1 MSAAGAT
8 GADPVL
14 RVENLTVGFGASGAA
29 VVEGV
34 SFTVAAGE
42 CLALVGES
50 GSGKS
55 VTARSILGLAGARS
69 WQRADAVELSER
81 DLRSLSEREWRSV
94 RGRNVGLIL
103 QDALASLDPLRP
115 VGREIADA
123 LRLHTRLS
131 PAARAARVHELLRSV
146 GMPEPELRVKQRSG
160 ELSGGLRQRA
170 LIASAIAL
178 DPGLL
183 IADEPTTA
191 LDTTVQ
197 ARILD
202 LLAEQKESGTAV
214 LLISHDL
221 AVVSRVADRVAV
233 LREGRII
240 ETGPTDRVLR
250 NPEEPYTRRLIG
262 AVPTGRPR
270 GERLSVPVGSAP
282 GGSAQRAR
290 PAAPVPARATTPR
303 DAVALSVRNVTVRF
317 RGPNG
322 STRLAVD
329 SASVDLHT
337 GTTLGLVGESGSG
350 KTTLARLALGLIAPD
365 AGEVRVG
372 GEPWNP
378 LAEKHRRP
386 VRARVGAVYQD
397 SLASF
402 DPRLSVE
409 AILTDAA
416 TGGARR
422 GSPARSGAA
431 DRVRELLDSVGL
443 PAGVLPAR
451 PLNLSGGQ
459 RQRVAIA
466 RALAPR
472 PDILICDEPVSALD
486 VSVQAQVLDLL
497 DELQERHGLSYLF
510 ISHDLGVV
518 AHMADRIAVMSEGRI
533 VEMADTD
540 RILAA
545 PQHPFTRRLLDAS
558 PRL

>member
-1 MSAAGAT
+1 VSPGQEPM
-8 GADPVL
+8 PVL
-14 RVENLTVGFGASGAA
+14 RVENLRVGFGPSGGA
-29 VVEGV
+29 VVDGV
-34 SFTVAAGE
+34 SFSVAAGE

-55 VTARSILGLAGARS
+55 VTARSILGLAGGRS
-69 WQRADAVELSER
+69 WQRADALELAGR
-81 DLRSLSEREWRSV
+81 DLRSLSDREWRSL
-94 RGRNVGLIL
+94 RGRDVGLIL

-115 VGREIADA
+115 IGREIADA

-131 PAARAARVHELLRSV
+131 PIARAERVQDLLRSV
-146 GMPEPELRVKQRSG
+146 GMPEPELRARQRSG

-170 LIASAIAL
+170 LIASAVAL
-178 DPGLL
+178 GPRLL

-202 LLAEQKESGTAV
+202 LLAARKADGTAI

-233 LREGRII
+233 MTGGRIVEI
-240 ETGPTDRVLR
+240 GATEQVLR
-250 NPEEPYTRRLIG
+250 HPRTAYTRRLID
-262 AVPTGRPR
+262 AVPAGRPR
-270 GERLSVPVGSAP
+270 GERLTPSTGSQRPSGTVPPDSGAVVLSG
-282 GGSAQRAR
+282 
-290 PAAPVPARATTPR
+290 R
-303 DAVALSVRNVTVRF
+303 DLSIRF
-317 RGPNG
+317 RGPGG
-322 STRLAVD
+322 SSRAAV
-329 SASVDLHT
+329 SGASFELRA
-337 GTTLGLVGESGSG
+337 GQTLGLVGESGSG
-350 KTTLARLALGLIAPD
+350 KTTLARLALGLLTPD
-365 AGEVRVG
+365 TGEVHLGAER
-372 GEPWNP
+372 WNP

-386 VRARVGAVYQD
+386 FRSRVGAIYQD
-397 SLASF
+397 PLASF
-402 DPRLSVE
+402 DPRLSVA

-416 TGGARR
+416 AGGPGR
-422 GSPARSGAA
+422 GSREQAR
-431 DRVRELLDSVGL
+431 RVRELLDSVGL
-443 PAGVLPAR
+443 DHDVLPAR

-472 PDILICDEPVSALD
+472 PDILVCDEPVSALD

-518 AHMADRIAVMSEGRI
+518 SHMSDRIAVMSDGRI
-533 VEMADTD
+533 VETADTG
-540 RILAA
+540 RLLAT
-545 PQHPFTRRLLDAS
+545 PQHPFTRRLLEAS